1 MRFAIKLAL
10 AFMAAGALVAAAPAM
25 FVGAASAA
33 SAAPVQHAQ
42 TAHVVIRNGHLAIAI
57 PLRPGRNAVSEAV
70 GLNSRSDSGLAAAST
85 APEVQVRVGPHNC
98 AGYNGEVEDVWVP
111 IYDWPIIETW
121 GTAWDDCYGYY
132 NWPSTTYVYVSYSE
146 LDEPRQNF
154 EAGSVHDGGS
164 AGASTGIAT
173 GPILTADI
181 FLPSDIVVTACI
193 QSIDGWACGAGQ
205 KV

>member
-1 MRFAIKLAL
+1 MRFAIRLAL
-10 AFMAAGALVAAAPAM
+10 AFMTAAALVAAAPAV
-25 FVGAASAA
+25 FAG
-33 SAAPVQHAQ
+33 AAPVQHTQ

-57 PLRPGRNAVSEAV
+57 PLRPGRHAVSEGV
-70 GLNSRSDSGLAAAST
+70 SMNSRSYSGQAASSS
-85 APEVQVRVGPHNC
+85 PEVQVRVGPHNC
-98 AGYNGEVEDVWVP
+98 AGYNGEVVAVWVP
-111 IYDWPIIETW
+111 IYAWPIIETW

-132 NWPSTTYVYVSYSE
+132 NWPSTVYVYVSYSE

-164 AGASTGIAT
+164 GGASTGLST
-173 GPILTADI
+173 GPVLTADV

-193 QSIDGWACGAGQ
+193 QSLDGWACGAGQ

>member
-25 FVGAASAA
+25 FVSAA
-33 SAAPVQHAQ
+33 TAAPVQHAQ
-42 TAHVVIRNGHLAIAI
+42 TARVVVRNGHLAIAI
-57 PLRPGRNAVSEAV
+57 PLRPGRNSVSEAV
-70 GLNSRSDSGLAAAST
+70 ALNSRSDLGLAAAST

-98 AGYNGEVEDVWVP
+98 AGYNGEVVHVWVP
-111 IYDWPIIETW
+111 VYDWPIIETW
-121 GTAWDDCYGYY
+121 GTAWDDCYGSY

-164 AGASTGIAT
+164 AGASAGIST
-173 GPILTADI
+173 GPVVTADI